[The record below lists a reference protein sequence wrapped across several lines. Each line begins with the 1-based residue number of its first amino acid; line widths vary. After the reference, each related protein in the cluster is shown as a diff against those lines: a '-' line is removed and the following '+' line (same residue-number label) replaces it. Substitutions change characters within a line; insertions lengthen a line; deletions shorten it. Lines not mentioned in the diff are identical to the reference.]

1 MFCWR
6 RGFWQPNLHSNACSF
21 EVGGA
26 EPPPHSRSLH
36 ESQRKGKASAQQSPG
51 AEGTHGLHFF
61 FAGEE
66 PDSAATPTPLCLA
79 NEGECLNFSSFWW
92 GAGECVCVCR
102 GETIDIAYTA
112 GPGSSPTRTSPG
124 SDRRRL
130 PHPPRSPPPLSRRPA
145 APGAQSHSEGRGRRA
160 DSGSE
165 ALRRR
170 WRRRRPPGSVEP
182 RGRTRSAGEGAPVMA
197 GPGAGRPRQ
206 PLQGLPPLTHTRA
219 PAPAPL
225 TVIVVADFLLAAALT
240 VRHRAAAPGPSRGW
254 GEGAGGRGERRAGT
268 EGGKEG
274 GGGHGR
280 AGTRDAG
287 PRAARAGPIIGSG
300 RGRASGKRPIR
311 CRRGN
316 RGR

>member
-1 MFCWR
+1 M
-6 RGFWQPNLHSNACSF
+6 
-21 EVGGA
+21 
-26 EPPPHSRSLH
+26 
-36 ESQRKGKASAQQSPG
+36 
-51 AEGTHGLHFF
+51 
-61 FAGEE
+61 
-66 PDSAATPTPLCLA
+66 
-79 NEGECLNFSSFWW
+79 
-92 GAGECVCVCR
+92 CVCR
-102 GETIDIAYTA
+102 GKTIDTAFTA
-112 GPGSSPTRTSPG
+112 GPSSFPTRTSPG

-145 APGAQSHSEGRGRRA
+145 APGAQPHSEGRGRRA
-160 DSGSE
+160 DGGSE

-170 WRRRRPPGSVEP
+170 WRRRGPPG
-182 RGRTRSAGEGAPVMA
+182 RGLRGTERGDSQWRGQGQAD
-197 GPGAGRPRQ
+197 PGGRWRGSPHS
-206 PLQGLPPLTHTRA
+206 HTRA

-287 PRAARAGPIIGSG
+287 PRAARAGPTIGSG
-300 RGRASGKRPIR
+300 RGEQGGRAQSAAAGGSEGDKEAKRTHARKHGLLPAYHCPFPLATHKVKQEASGQPS
-311 CRRGN
+311 
-316 RGR
+316 